1 MELIRRRAYARAG
14 LIGNPSDGY
23 NGKTISVIVRDFFAE
38 VVLYE
43 WPTIEI
49 VNSDDDQSRFDS
61 IHGLVHDVE
70 LHGYY
75 GGIRLVKATIKAFAE
90 YCGREGIEL
99 HDRNF
104 AVRYESTIPRQVGL
118 AGSSA
123 IIVAT
128 LRTLMDYY
136 NISIPLEVQPS
147 LVLSIETREL
157 GITAGLQDRVIQVYG
172 GVVYM
177 DFSHDSMEDISGFQ
191 CGRYEVIEKDWLPQ
205 IYIAYSVNVSEPT
218 EVLHNNLRGRFDG
231 GESCVVKAMWRF
243 AELAAE
249 AHKTLATHDPARL
262 RELIDENFDL
272 RQSICQ
278 LPEGH
283 VQMIQRAREVGA
295 SAKFAGSGGAIIGTY
310 QDESMFADLKQ
321 KLGEIGCNV
330 FKPDI
335 GTGDPPH

>member
-23 NGKTISVIVRDFFAE
+23 NGKTISVIVRDFFAQ

-43 WPTIEI
+43 WPTVEI
-49 VNSDDDQSRFDS
+49 VNSQEDQSRFNS
-61 IHGLVHDVE
+61 IHGLVQDVE

-75 GGIRLVKATIKAFAE
+75 GGIRLVKATIKAFTE
-90 YCGREGIEL
+90 YCEREGIEL

-104 AVRYESTIPRQVGL
+104 SVRYESTIPRQVGL

-128 LRTLMDYY
+128 LRALMDYY
-136 NISIPLEVQPS
+136 HVSIPQEVRPS

-157 GITAGLQDRVIQVYG
+157 GITAGLQDRVIQIYG

-177 DFSHDSMEDISGFQ
+177 DFSHDSMRDVSGFQ
-191 CGRYEVIEKDWLPQ
+191 CGQYTVIEKELLPQ
-205 IYIAYSVNVSEPT
+205 LYVAYSVNVSEPT

-231 GESCVVKAMWRF
+231 GESRVVKAMSRF

-249 AHKTLATHDPARL
+249 AYESLTTHDSARL
-262 RELIDENFDL
+262 NELIDENFDL

-278 LPEGH
+278 LPEDH
-283 VQMIQRAREVGA
+283 VRMVQLAREAGA

-310 QDESMFADLKQ
+310 EDEAMFAELKQ
-321 KLGEIGCNV
+321 KLGQIGCNV

-335 GTGDPPH
+335 GVGDSAG